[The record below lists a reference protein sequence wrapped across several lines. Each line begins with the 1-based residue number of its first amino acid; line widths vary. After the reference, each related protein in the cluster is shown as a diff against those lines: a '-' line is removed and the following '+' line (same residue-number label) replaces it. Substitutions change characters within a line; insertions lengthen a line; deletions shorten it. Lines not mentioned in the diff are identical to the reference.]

1 MEGKEQEANIDEL
14 KKRKKAVDE
23 LKKATKEFNKEQEK
37 EGKQTK
43 ANTSSIKNATDAL
56 KDFNNNIGDTTD
68 ALKVLYLKD
77 MVLAGGILG
86 LGKALIDTA
95 VKILTFNSELHRTV
109 INAGKGA
116 AGVEAYSKTVV
127 NLGKSMGAT
136 QEDAQKVVKTLAE
149 LQYLGSAKEIES
161 AAEASY
167 GLARAFG
174 ISHEEVTQNT
184 VELQKW
190 GQVSAQTTTA
200 MYADLMKVAQANG
213 LTKNGVSAIMKTTT
227 EWSGMLKAF
236 GKTAPMD
243 VQRYN
248 MSLAKTVSALEKV
261 GISAQTSTKLL
272 EDLTDPT
279 QIEANIPAYAAL
291 GISITDA
298 ISGNIDP
305 EKMGAG
311 LKEFGEKLK
320 QMGPIAGAQ
329 YAKAMGV
336 SYKDAIKAAS
346 ADMAE
351 ASQVDMTPEEKSAE
365 AMKQLT
371 EATKSTTEKIQDIF
385 TKIGA
390 KLRSFG
396 PLVMIVG
403 GTLINFL
410 MKRINKAQEEN
421 LKNTEE
427 NVKKQKKTKLEA
439 IQEEIK
445 FLNEKQ
451 KEGYNENRRLT
462 ALMAQEEKLT
472 EIKNEKDKRIR
483 NRQIFEELATN
494 SKRTEEEIKEYI
506 NNRINEQKL
515 SEKKAQ
521 QEIIDQKLIENEKAH
536 KKIVDLEE
544 EFAKAVTD
552 GKKKQIQREIEE
564 QKKAIEK
571 NREEKIKAEHKIKNI
586 EKELASKTRTDNVN
600 KLAKEYDKLGKSVLV
615 KFGKGIG
622 TALDAVSN
630 TPLKIKA
637 AISSTVGAKIG
648 KGLMKAGEVVKDK
661 LSKIKIGK
669 GLMKAGEVVKDKLS
683 KIKLGKELISAG
695 EAVKDKLSKI
705 KLGKGLMKAGE
716 VVKDKLSKIKFG
728 KELISAGEVVKD
740 KLSKIKFGKGLI
752 SAGEAVKDKLSKI
765 KLGRGLMEAGEAVK
779 DKLSKIKIGIKQASG
794 SGPGKMLKTLGGI
807 GKTLGVVGIVM
818 SIISKSLTELGDPFE
833 SLIDSLVNIF
843 VPIMKALMPPLMS
856 ILTVLVK
863 SLLPPLLR
871 ILSLLMKVLSVT
883 IVPVLGFLLKAL
895 SHIPGL
901 GFLRETADGIS
912 KALGPKTQKAIE
924 EAADAASNLSVET
937 KENTEETK
945 KSTENKKEQIQV
957 GKSGRVT
964 VTKAQYKEEETKEE
978 TKKETNSSQAVANNT
993 NTNTNVVALK
1003 ETNKELLDIK
1013 LLMGQFM
1020 GKISEIIDRNNNSM
1034 EMAKAVEIGCKR
1046 AYQDGVPVKIEELPS
1061 AIGSNRPNSLQGL
1074 K

>member
-43 ANTSSIKNATDAL
+43 ANTPSIKNATDAL

-68 ALKVLYLKD
+68 ALKGLYLKD

-95 VKILTFNSELHRTV
+95 TKILTFNSELHRTV

-190 GQVSAQTTTA
+190 GQVSAKTTTA

-279 QIEANIPAYAAL
+279 QIETNIPAYAAL

-371 EATKSTTEKIQDIF
+371 EATKSTTEKIQDVF

-421 LKNTEE
+421 IKNTEE
-427 NVKKQKKTKLEA
+427 NIKKEKKTKLKA

-462 ALMAQEEKLT
+462 ALITQEQAMLKNKEFKEELT
-472 EIKNEKDKRIR
+472 L
-483 NRQIFEELATN
+483 NRQIFEELAISGEKSQEKIKQYITN
-494 SKRTEEEIKEYI
+494 RISEQVLSEIKAQEEIKNY
-506 NNRINEQKL
+506 
-515 SEKKAQ
+515 
-521 QEIIDQKLIENEKAH
+521 
-536 KKIVDLEE
+536 KI
-544 EFAKAVTD
+544 
-552 GKKKQIQREIEE
+552 
-564 QKKAIEK
+564 
-571 NREEKIKAEHKIKNI
+571 
-586 EKELASKTRTDNVN
+586 
-600 KLAKEYDKLGKSVLV
+600 
-615 KFGKGIG
+615 
-622 TALDAVSN
+622 
-630 TPLKIKA
+630 
-637 AISSTVGAKIG
+637 
-648 KGLMKAGEVVKDK
+648 
-661 LSKIKIGK
+661 
-669 GLMKAGEVVKDKLS
+669 
-683 KIKLGKELISAG
+683 
-695 EAVKDKLSKI
+695 
-705 KLGKGLMKAGE
+705 
-716 VVKDKLSKIKFG
+716 
-728 KELISAGEVVKD
+728 
-740 KLSKIKFGKGLI
+740 
-752 SAGEAVKDKLSKI
+752 
-765 KLGRGLMEAGEAVK
+765 
-779 DKLSKIKIGIKQASG
+779 
-794 SGPGKMLKTLGGI
+794 
-807 GKTLGVVGIVM
+807 
-818 SIISKSLTELGDPFE
+818 
-833 SLIDSLVNIF
+833 
-843 VPIMKALMPPLMS
+843 
-856 ILTVLVK
+856 
-863 SLLPPLLR
+863 
-871 ILSLLMKVLSVT
+871 
-883 IVPVLGFLLKAL
+883 
-895 SHIPGL
+895 
-901 GFLRETADGIS
+901 
-912 KALGPKTQKAIE
+912 
-924 EAADAASNLSVET
+924 
-937 KENTEETK
+937 
-945 KSTENKKEQIQV
+945 
-957 GKSGRVT
+957 
-964 VTKAQYKEEETKEE
+964 
-978 TKKETNSSQAVANNT
+978 
-993 NTNTNVVALK
+993 
-1003 ETNKELLDIK
+1003 
-1013 LLMGQFM
+1013 
-1020 GKISEIIDRNNNSM
+1020 
-1034 EMAKAVEIGCKR
+1034 
-1046 AYQDGVPVKIEELPS
+1046 
-1061 AIGSNRPNSLQGL
+1061 
-1074 K
+1074 

>member
-1 MEGKEQEANIDEL
+1 
-14 KKRKKAVDE
+14 
-23 LKKATKEFNKEQEK
+23 
-37 EGKQTK
+37 
-43 ANTSSIKNATDAL
+43 
-56 KDFNNNIGDTTD
+56 
-68 ALKVLYLKD
+68 
-77 MVLAGGILG
+77 
-86 LGKALIDTA
+86 
-95 VKILTFNSELHRTV
+95 
-109 INAGKGA
+109 
-116 AGVEAYSKTVV
+116 
-127 NLGKSMGAT
+127 
-136 QEDAQKVVKTLAE
+136 
-149 LQYLGSAKEIES
+149 
-161 AAEASY
+161 
-167 GLARAFG
+167 
-174 ISHEEVTQNT
+174 
-184 VELQKW
+184 
-190 GQVSAQTTTA
+190 
-200 MYADLMKVAQANG
+200 
-213 LTKNGVSAIMKTTT
+213 MKTTT

-445 FLNEKQ
+445 FLEEKQ

-683 KIKLGKELISAG
+683 KIKI
-695 EAVKDKLSKI
+695 
-705 KLGKGLMKAGE
+705 GKGLMKAGE

>member
-43 ANTSSIKNATDAL
+43 ANTSAIKNATDAL

-190 GQVSAQTTTA
+190 GQVSAKTTTA

-371 EATKSTTEKIQDIF
+371 EATKSTTEKIQDVF

-462 ALMAQEEKLT
+462 ALMKQEKKLT
-472 EIKNEKDKRIR
+472 EIKNEKDERIR

-494 SKRTEEEIKEYI
+494 GIKSQEKIKEYI
-506 NNRINEQKL
+506 NNRINSQLL

-521 QEIIDQKLIENEKAH
+521 EEIQQQKLAEIKEVCRKEA
-536 KKIVDLEE
+536 DLKEE
-544 EFAKAVTD
+544 LAKAVSD
-552 GKKKQIQREIEE
+552 EKKKQLEREI
-564 QKKAIEK
+564 KNIEK
-571 NREEKIKAEHKIKNI
+571 VKEKTIEEKVKAEHKIKDV
-586 EKELASKTRTDNVN
+586 EKELASEAITNNVN
-600 KLAKEYDKLGKSVLV
+600 KLAEKYSDFNKSAVIKLGR
-615 KFGKGIG
+615 GIG
-622 TALDAVSN
+622 DALDAVSKK
-630 TPLKIKA
+630 PLKIA
-637 AISSTVGAKIG
+637 AKISG
-648 KGLMKAGEVVKDK
+648 SKIGTGLMK
-661 LSKIKIGK
+661 
-669 GLMKAGEVVKDKLS
+669 
-683 KIKLGKELISAG
+683 
-695 EAVKDKLSKI
+695 
-705 KLGKGLMKAGE
+705 
-716 VVKDKLSKIKFG
+716 
-728 KELISAGEVVKD
+728 
-740 KLSKIKFGKGLI
+740 
-752 SAGEAVKDKLSKI
+752 
-765 KLGRGLMEAGEAVK
+765 AGEAVK

-794 SGPGKMLKTLGGI
+794 SEPGKMLKTLGGI

-818 SIISKSLTELGDPFE
+818 SIISKSLTKLGDPFE

-901 GFLRETADGIS
+901 GFLREVADGIS
-912 KALGPKTQKAIE
+912 EALGPKTQKAIE
-924 EAADAASNLSVET
+924 DAANAASNLSVET

-964 VTKAQYKEEETKEE
+964 VTKAQYKEKETKEE
-978 TKKETNSSQAVANNT
+978 IKKETNSSQAVANNT

-1020 GKISEIIDRNNNSM
+1020 SKISEIIDRNNNSM

-1061 AIGSNRPNSLQGL
+1061 DIGERRDSFGGYAKNG
-1074 K
+1074 

>member
-43 ANTSSIKNATDAL
+43 ANTSAIKNATDAL

-371 EATKSTTEKIQDIF
+371 GVTKSTTEKIQDIF

-462 ALMAQEEKLT
+462 ALIAQKDALEKNKKFKDELT
-472 EIKNEKDKRIR
+472 L

-494 SKRTEEEIKEYI
+494 SKRTEEEIKGYI
-506 NNRINEQKL
+506 TNRISEQVL
-515 SEKKAQ
+515 SEIKAQ
-521 QEIIDQKLIENEKAH
+521 EEIKNYKIEEQNKATQKIEEL
-536 KKIVDLEE
+536 KKELAEE
-544 EFAKAVTD
+544 ITD
-552 GKKKQIQREIEE
+552 YKKKQLQIEIEE
-564 QKKAIEK
+564 QQEAIEK
-571 NREEKIKAEHKIKNI
+571 ITEKQNEATQKIEELKND
-586 EKELASKTRTDNVN
+586 LASKTTEKNIN
-600 KLAKEYDKLGKSVLV
+600 KLAEEYDKLGKSASV
-615 KFGKGIG
+615 KIG
-622 TALDAVSN
+622 RFIGDKLDAISN

-648 KGLMKAGEVVKDK
+648 KGL
-661 LSKIKIGK
+661 IT
-669 GLMKAGEVVKDKLS
+669 
-683 KIKLGKELISAG
+683 
-695 EAVKDKLSKI
+695 
-705 KLGKGLMKAGE
+705 
-716 VVKDKLSKIKFG
+716 
-728 KELISAGEVVKD
+728 
-740 KLSKIKFGKGLI
+740 
-752 SAGEAVKDKLSKI
+752 
-765 KLGRGLMEAGEAVK
+765 AGEAVK

-818 SIISKSLTELGDPFE
+818 SIISKSLTKLGDPFE
-833 SLIDSLVNIF
+833 SLIDSLVDIF
-843 VPIMKALMPPLMS
+843 VPIMKALMPSLMS

-901 GFLRETADGIS
+901 GFLREVADGIS
-912 KALGPKTQKAIE
+912 EAIGPKTQKAIE
-924 EAADAASNLSVET
+924 DAADAASNLSVET

-964 VTKAQYKEEETKEE
+964 VTKAQYKEKETKEE
-978 TKKETNSSQAVANNT
+978 IKKETNSSQAVANNT

-1020 GKISEIIDRNNNSM
+1020 SKISEIIDRNNNSM

-1061 AIGSNRPNSLQGL
+1061 AIGGRRDSFGGYAKNG
-1074 K
+1074 

>member
-37 EGKQTK
+37 EGKKTK
-43 ANTSSIKNATDAL
+43 ANTSAIKNATDAL

-68 ALKVLYLKD
+68 ALKTLYLKD

-149 LQYLGSAKEIES
+149 LQYLGTSKEIES

-371 EATKSTTEKIQDIF
+371 EATKSTTEKIQDVF

-462 ALMAQEEKLT
+462 ALMEQEKKLT
-472 EIKNEKDKRIR
+472 EIKNEKDERIR

-494 SKRTEEEIKEYI
+494 GIKSQEKIKEYI
-506 NNRINEQKL
+506 NNRINSQLL

-521 QEIIDQKLIENEKAH
+521 EEIQQQKLAEIKEVCRKEA
-536 KKIVDLEE
+536 DLKEE
-544 EFAKAVTD
+544 LAKAVSD
-552 GKKKQIQREIEE
+552 EKKKQLEREI
-564 QKKAIEK
+564 KNIEK
-571 NREEKIKAEHKIKNI
+571 VKEKTIEEKVKAEHKIKDV
-586 EKELASKTRTDNVN
+586 EKELASEAITNNVN
-600 KLAKEYDKLGKSVLV
+600 KLAEKYSDFNKSAVIKLGR
-615 KFGKGIG
+615 GIG
-622 TALDAVSN
+622 DALDAVSKK
-630 TPLKIKA
+630 PLKIA
-637 AISSTVGAKIG
+637 AKISGSKIGAKIG
-648 KGLMKAGEVVKDK
+648 KGLILAGD
-661 LSKIKIGK
+661 
-669 GLMKAGEVVKDKLS
+669 
-683 KIKLGKELISAG
+683 
-695 EAVKDKLSKI
+695 
-705 KLGKGLMKAGE
+705 
-716 VVKDKLSKIKFG
+716 F
-728 KELISAGEVVKD
+728 
-740 KLSKIKFGKGLI
+740 
-752 SAGEAVKDKLSKI
+752 
-765 KLGRGLMEAGEAVK
+765 VK

-794 SGPGKMLKTLGGI
+794 SDPGKMLKTLGGI

-818 SIISKSLTELGDPFE
+818 SIISKSLTKLGDPFE
-833 SLIDSLVNIF
+833 SLIDSLVDIF

-901 GFLRETADGIS
+901 GFLREVADGIS
-912 KALGPKTQKAIE
+912 EAIGPKTQKAIE
-924 EAADAASNLSVET
+924 DAADAASNLSVET

-964 VTKAQYKEEETKEE
+964 VTKAQYKEKETKEE
-978 TKKETNSSQAVANNT
+978 IKKETNSSQAVANNT
-993 NTNTNVVALK
+993 NTNTNVAALK

-1020 GKISEIIDRNNNSM
+1020 SKISEIIDRNNNSM

-1061 AIGSNRPNSLQGL
+1061 AIGGRRDSFGDYAKNG
-1074 K
+1074 

>member
-43 ANTSSIKNATDAL
+43 ANTSAIKNATDAL

-77 MVLAGGILG
+77 MVLTGGILG

-190 GQVSAQTTTA
+190 GQVSAKTTTA

-213 LTKNGVSAIMKTTT
+213 LTKNGVNAIMKTTT

-371 EATKSTTEKIQDIF
+371 EATKSTTEKIQDVF

-421 LKNTEE
+421 FKNTEE

-462 ALMAQEEKLT
+462 ALMNQEQKML
-472 EIKNEKDKRIR
+472 EIKNEKDKIIR
-483 NRQIFEELATN
+483 NRQIFEELAI
-494 SKRTEEEIKEYI
+494 SGEKSQEKIKQYI
-506 NNRINEQKL
+506 SNRINSQLL

-544 EFAKAVTD
+544 EFAKAATD

-571 NREEKIKAEHKIKNI
+571 NREEKIKAEHKIKDLK
-586 EKELASKTRTDNVN
+586 KELTKEVTKEEINE
-600 KLAKEYDKLGKSVLV
+600 LAEKYDKLGKSASV
-615 KFGKGIG
+615 KIG
-622 TALDAVSN
+622 RFIGGALDRVSN

-637 AISSTVGAKIG
+637 AISSTIGAKIG
-648 KGLMKAGEVVKDK
+648 KGL
-661 LSKIKIGK
+661 
-669 GLMKAGEVVKDKLS
+669 
-683 KIKLGKELISAG
+683 IS
-695 EAVKDKLSKI
+695 
-705 KLGKGLMKAGE
+705 
-716 VVKDKLSKIKFG
+716 
-728 KELISAGEVVKD
+728 
-740 KLSKIKFGKGLI
+740 
-752 SAGEAVKDKLSKI
+752 
-765 KLGRGLMEAGEAVK
+765 AGEAVK

-818 SIISKSLTELGDPFE
+818 SIISKSLTKLGDPFE
-833 SLIDSLVNIF
+833 SLIDSLVDIF
-843 VPIMKALMPPLMS
+843 VPIMKALMPSLMS

-901 GFLRETADGIS
+901 GFLREVADGIS
-912 KALGPKTQKAIE
+912 EALGPKTQKAIE
-924 EAADAASNLSVET
+924 DAADAASNLSVET

-964 VTKAQYKEEETKEE
+964 VTKAQYKEKETKEE
-978 TKKETNSSQAVANNT
+978 IKKETNSSQAVANNT

-1020 GKISEIIDRNNNSM
+1020 SKISEIIDRNNNSM

-1061 AIGSNRPNSLQGL
+1061 AIGGRRDSFGGYAKNG
-1074 K
+1074 

>member
-43 ANTSSIKNATDAL
+43 ANTSAIKNATDAL

-136 QEDAQKVVKTLAE
+136 QEDAQKVVKALAE

-174 ISHEEVTQNT
+174 ISHEEVAKNT

-445 FLNEKQ
+445 FLEEKQ

-515 SEKKAQ
+515 SEIKAQ
-521 QEIIDQKLIENEKAH
+521 KEIIDQKLIENEKAN
-536 KKIVDLEE
+536 KKIADLEE

-552 GKKKQIQREIEE
+552 GKKKQLEIEIEE
-564 QKKAIEK
+564 QQEAIKKITEEQNKATQKIEELK
-571 NREEKIKAEHKIKNI
+571 RDLASETTEQNVN
-586 EKELASKTRTDNVN
+586 ELAEKYRKLEKSKLVEFGRFIG
-600 KLAKEYDKLGKSVLV
+600 DKL
-615 KFGKGIG
+615 
-622 TALDAVSN
+622 DAISN

-648 KGLMKAGEVVKDK
+648 KGL
-661 LSKIKIGK
+661 IT
-669 GLMKAGEVVKDKLS
+669 
-683 KIKLGKELISAG
+683 
-695 EAVKDKLSKI
+695 
-705 KLGKGLMKAGE
+705 
-716 VVKDKLSKIKFG
+716 
-728 KELISAGEVVKD
+728 
-740 KLSKIKFGKGLI
+740 
-752 SAGEAVKDKLSKI
+752 
-765 KLGRGLMEAGEAVK
+765 AGEAVK

-794 SGPGKMLKTLGGI
+794 SEPGKMLKTLGGI

-818 SIISKSLTELGDPFE
+818 SIISKSLTKLGDPFE
-833 SLIDSLVNIF
+833 SLIDSLVDIF

-924 EAADAASNLSVET
+924 DAADAASNLSVET

-1020 GKISEIIDRNNNSM
+1020 SKISEIIDRNNNSM

-1061 AIGSNRPNSLQGL
+1061 DIGGRRDSFGGYAKNG
-1074 K
+1074 

>member
-43 ANTSSIKNATDAL
+43 ANTSAIKNATDAL

-421 LKNTEE
+421 FKNTEE
-427 NVKKQKKTKLEA
+427 NFKKQKKTKLEA

-462 ALMAQEEKLT
+462 ALIAQKDALEKNKKFKDELT
-472 EIKNEKDKRIR
+472 L

-494 SKRTEEEIKEYI
+494 SKRTEEEIKGYI
-506 NNRINEQKL
+506 TNRISEQVL
-515 SEKKAQ
+515 SEIKAQ
-521 QEIIDQKLIENEKAH
+521 EEIKNYKIEEQNKATQKIEEL
-536 KKIVDLEE
+536 KKELAEE
-544 EFAKAVTD
+544 TTD
-552 GKKKQIQREIEE
+552 YKKKQLQIEIEE
-564 QKKAIEK
+564 QQEAIEK
-571 NREEKIKAEHKIKNI
+571 ITEKQNEATQKIEELKND
-586 EKELASKTRTDNVN
+586 LASKTTEKNIN
-600 KLAKEYDKLGKSVLV
+600 KLAEEYDKLGKSASV
-615 KFGKGIG
+615 KIG
-622 TALDAVSN
+622 RFIGDKLDAISN

-648 KGLMKAGEVVKDK
+648 KGL
-661 LSKIKIGK
+661 IT
-669 GLMKAGEVVKDKLS
+669 
-683 KIKLGKELISAG
+683 
-695 EAVKDKLSKI
+695 
-705 KLGKGLMKAGE
+705 
-716 VVKDKLSKIKFG
+716 
-728 KELISAGEVVKD
+728 
-740 KLSKIKFGKGLI
+740 
-752 SAGEAVKDKLSKI
+752 
-765 KLGRGLMEAGEAVK
+765 AGEAVK

-807 GKTLGVVGIVM
+807 GKTLGVIGIVM
-818 SIISKSLTELGDPFE
+818 SIISKSLTKLGDPFE
-833 SLIDSLVNIF
+833 SLIDSLVDIF

-901 GFLRETADGIS
+901 GFLREVADGIS
-912 KALGPKTQKAIE
+912 EALGPKTQKAIE
-924 EAADAASNLSVET
+924 DAANAASNLSVET

-964 VTKAQYKEEETKEE
+964 VTKAQYKEKETKEE
-978 TKKETNSSQAVANNT
+978 IKKETNSSQAVANNT

-1020 GKISEIIDRNNNSM
+1020 NKISEIIDRNNNSM

-1061 AIGSNRPNSLQGL
+1061 AIGGRRDSFGGYAKNG
-1074 K
+1074 

>member
-43 ANTSSIKNATDAL
+43 ANTSAIKNATDAL

-68 ALKVLYLKD
+68 ALKGLYLKD

-161 AAEASY
+161 VAEASY

-190 GQVSAQTTTA
+190 GQVSAKTTTA

-213 LTKNGVSAIMKTTT
+213 LTKNGVNAIMKTTT

-272 EDLTDPT
+272 EGLTDPT

-351 ASQVDMTPEEKSAE
+351 ASQIDMTPEEKSAE

-410 MKRINKAQEEN
+410 MKRINKAQEEA

-462 ALMAQEEKLT
+462 ALIAQKDALEKNKKFKDELT
-472 EIKNEKDKRIR
+472 L

-494 SKRTEEEIKEYI
+494 SKRTEEEIKGYI
-506 NNRINEQKL
+506 TNRISEQVL
-515 SEKKAQ
+515 SEIKAQ
-521 QEIIDQKLIENEKAH
+521 EEIKNYKIEEQNKATQKIEEL
-536 KKIVDLEE
+536 KKELDKET
-544 EFAKAVTD
+544 AD
-552 GKKKQIQREIEE
+552 YKKKQLQIEIEE
-564 QKKAIEK
+564 QQKAIEK
-571 NREEKIKAEHKIKNI
+571 ITEEQNEATQKIEELKND
-586 EKELASKTRTDNVN
+586 LASKTTEKNIN
-600 KLAKEYDKLGKSVLV
+600 KLAEEYDKLGKSASV
-615 KFGKGIG
+615 KIG
-622 TALDAVSN
+622 RFIGDKLDAISN

-648 KGLMKAGEVVKDK
+648 KGL
-661 LSKIKIGK
+661 IT
-669 GLMKAGEVVKDKLS
+669 
-683 KIKLGKELISAG
+683 
-695 EAVKDKLSKI
+695 
-705 KLGKGLMKAGE
+705 
-716 VVKDKLSKIKFG
+716 
-728 KELISAGEVVKD
+728 
-740 KLSKIKFGKGLI
+740 
-752 SAGEAVKDKLSKI
+752 
-765 KLGRGLMEAGEAVK
+765 AGEAVK

-794 SGPGKMLKTLGGI
+794 SEPGKMLKTLGGI

-818 SIISKSLTELGDPFE
+818 SIISKSLTKLGDPFE
-833 SLIDSLVNIF
+833 SLIDSLVDIF

-901 GFLRETADGIS
+901 GFLREVADGIS
-912 KALGPKTQKAIE
+912 EALGPKTQKAIE
-924 EAADAASNLSVET
+924 DAADAASNLSVET

-964 VTKAQYKEEETKEE
+964 VTKAQYKEKETKEE
-978 TKKETNSSQAVANNT
+978 IKKETNSSQAVANNT

-1020 GKISEIIDRNNNSM
+1020 SKISEIIDRNNNSM

-1061 AIGSNRPNSLQGL
+1061 AIGGRRDSFGVYAKNG
-1074 K
+1074 

>member
-43 ANTSSIKNATDAL
+43 ANTSAIKNATDAL

-462 ALMAQEEKLT
+462 ALIAQKDALEKNKKFKDELT
-472 EIKNEKDKRIR
+472 L

-494 SKRTEEEIKEYI
+494 SKRTEEEIKGYI
-506 NNRINEQKL
+506 TNRISEQVL
-515 SEKKAQ
+515 SEIKAQ
-521 QEIIDQKLIENEKAH
+521 EEIKNYKIEEQNKATQKIEEL
-536 KKIVDLEE
+536 KKELAEE
-544 EFAKAVTD
+544 TTD
-552 GKKKQIQREIEE
+552 YKKKQLQIEIEE
-564 QKKAIEK
+564 QQEAIEK
-571 NREEKIKAEHKIKNI
+571 ITEEQNKATQKIEELKND
-586 EKELASKTRTDNVN
+586 LASKTTEKNIN
-600 KLAKEYDKLGKSVLV
+600 KLAEEYDKLGKSASV
-615 KFGKGIG
+615 KIG
-622 TALDAVSN
+622 RFIGDKLDAISN

-648 KGLMKAGEVVKDK
+648 KGLILAGD
-661 LSKIKIGK
+661 
-669 GLMKAGEVVKDKLS
+669 
-683 KIKLGKELISAG
+683 
-695 EAVKDKLSKI
+695 
-705 KLGKGLMKAGE
+705 
-716 VVKDKLSKIKFG
+716 F
-728 KELISAGEVVKD
+728 
-740 KLSKIKFGKGLI
+740 
-752 SAGEAVKDKLSKI
+752 
-765 KLGRGLMEAGEAVK
+765 VK

-818 SIISKSLTELGDPFE
+818 SIISKSLTKLGDPFE
-833 SLIDSLVNIF
+833 SLIDSLVDIF

-901 GFLRETADGIS
+901 GFLREVADGIS
-912 KALGPKTQKAIE
+912 EAIGPKTQKAIE
-924 EAADAASNLSVET
+924 DAADAASNLSVET

-964 VTKAQYKEEETKEE
+964 VTKAQYKEKETKEE
-978 TKKETNSSQAVANNT
+978 IKKETNSSQAVANNT

-1020 GKISEIIDRNNNSM
+1020 SKISEIIDRNNNSM

-1061 AIGSNRPNSLQGL
+1061 AIGGRRDSFGGYAKNG
-1074 K
+1074 

>member
-43 ANTSSIKNATDAL
+43 ANTSAIKNATDAL

-190 GQVSAQTTTA
+190 GQVSAKTTTA

-462 ALMAQEEKLT
+462 ALMKQEKKLT
-472 EIKNEKDKRIR
+472 EIKNEKDERIR

-494 SKRTEEEIKEYI
+494 GIKSQEKIKEYI
-506 NNRINEQKL
+506 NNRINSQLL

-521 QEIIDQKLIENEKAH
+521 EEIQQQKLAEIKEVCRKEA
-536 KKIVDLEE
+536 DLKEE
-544 EFAKAVTD
+544 LAKAVSD
-552 GKKKQIQREIEE
+552 EKKKQLERE
-564 QKKAIEK
+564 
-571 NREEKIKAEHKIKNI
+571 IKNI
-586 EKELASKTRTDNVN
+586 EKVKERTIEEKVKSEHKIKDVEKELASEAITNNVN
-600 KLAKEYDKLGKSVLV
+600 KLAEKYSDFNKSAVIKLGR
-615 KFGKGIG
+615 GIG
-622 TALDAVSN
+622 DALDAVSKK
-630 TPLKIKA
+630 PLKIA
-637 AISSTVGAKIG
+637 AKISG
-648 KGLMKAGEVVKDK
+648 SKIGTGLMK
-661 LSKIKIGK
+661 
-669 GLMKAGEVVKDKLS
+669 
-683 KIKLGKELISAG
+683 
-695 EAVKDKLSKI
+695 
-705 KLGKGLMKAGE
+705 
-716 VVKDKLSKIKFG
+716 
-728 KELISAGEVVKD
+728 
-740 KLSKIKFGKGLI
+740 
-752 SAGEAVKDKLSKI
+752 
-765 KLGRGLMEAGEAVK
+765 AGEAVK

-794 SGPGKMLKTLGGI
+794 SEPGKMLKTLGGI

-818 SIISKSLTELGDPFE
+818 SIISKSLTKLGDPFE

-901 GFLRETADGIS
+901 GFLREVADGIS
-912 KALGPKTQKAIE
+912 EALGPKTQKAIE
-924 EAADAASNLSVET
+924 DAANAASNLSVET

-964 VTKAQYKEEETKEE
+964 VTKAQYKEKETKEE
-978 TKKETNSSQAVANNT
+978 IKKETNSSQAVANNT

-1020 GKISEIIDRNNNSM
+1020 SKISEIIDRNNNSM

-1061 AIGSNRPNSLQGL
+1061 DIGERRDSFGGYAKNG
-1074 K
+1074 

>member
-43 ANTSSIKNATDAL
+43 ANTSAIKNATDAL

-190 GQVSAQTTTA
+190 GQVSAKTTTA

-462 ALMAQEEKLT
+462 ALMKQEKKLT
-472 EIKNEKDKRIR
+472 EIKNEKDERIR

-494 SKRTEEEIKEYI
+494 GIKSQEKIKEYI
-506 NNRINEQKL
+506 NNRINSQLL

-521 QEIIDQKLIENEKAH
+521 EEIQQQKLAEIKEVCRKEA
-536 KKIVDLEE
+536 DLKEE
-544 EFAKAVTD
+544 LAKAVSD
-552 GKKKQIQREIEE
+552 EKKKQLEREI
-564 QKKAIEK
+564 KNIEK
-571 NREEKIKAEHKIKNI
+571 VKEKTIEEKVKAEHKIKDV
-586 EKELASKTRTDNVN
+586 EKELASEAITNNVN
-600 KLAKEYDKLGKSVLV
+600 KLAEKYSDFNKSAVIKLGR
-615 KFGKGIG
+615 GIG
-622 TALDAVSN
+622 DALDAVSKK
-630 TPLKIKA
+630 PLKIA
-637 AISSTVGAKIG
+637 AKISG
-648 KGLMKAGEVVKDK
+648 SKIGTGLMK
-661 LSKIKIGK
+661 
-669 GLMKAGEVVKDKLS
+669 
-683 KIKLGKELISAG
+683 
-695 EAVKDKLSKI
+695 
-705 KLGKGLMKAGE
+705 
-716 VVKDKLSKIKFG
+716 
-728 KELISAGEVVKD
+728 
-740 KLSKIKFGKGLI
+740 
-752 SAGEAVKDKLSKI
+752 
-765 KLGRGLMEAGEAVK
+765 AGEAVK

-794 SGPGKMLKTLGGI
+794 SEPGKMLKTLGGI

-818 SIISKSLTELGDPFE
+818 SIISKSLTKLGDPFE

-901 GFLRETADGIS
+901 GFLREVADGIS
-912 KALGPKTQKAIE
+912 EALGPKTQKAIE
-924 EAADAASNLSVET
+924 DAANAASNLSVET

-964 VTKAQYKEEETKEE
+964 VTKAQYKEKETKEE
-978 TKKETNSSQAVANNT
+978 IKKETNSSQAVANNT

-1020 GKISEIIDRNNNSM
+1020 SKISEIIDRNNNSM

-1061 AIGSNRPNSLQGL
+1061 DIGERRDSFGGYAKNG
-1074 K
+1074 

>member
-43 ANTSSIKNATDAL
+43 ANTSAIKNATDAL

-68 ALKVLYLKD
+68 ALKGLYLKD

-161 AAEASY
+161 VAEASY

-190 GQVSAQTTTA
+190 GQVSAKTTTA

-213 LTKNGVSAIMKTTT
+213 LTKNGVNAIMKTTT

-272 EDLTDPT
+272 EGLTDPT

-329 YAKAMGV
+329 YAKAMGI

-410 MKRINKAQEEN
+410 MKRINKAQEEA

-462 ALMAQEEKLT
+462 ALIAQKDALEKNKKFKDELT
-472 EIKNEKDKRIR
+472 L

-494 SKRTEEEIKEYI
+494 SKRTEEEIKGYI
-506 NNRINEQKL
+506 TNRISEQVL
-515 SEKKAQ
+515 SEIKAQ
-521 QEIIDQKLIENEKAH
+521 EEIKNYKIEEQNKATQKIEEL
-536 KKIVDLEE
+536 KKELDKET
-544 EFAKAVTD
+544 AD
-552 GKKKQIQREIEE
+552 YKKKQLQIEIEE
-564 QKKAIEK
+564 QQKAIEK
-571 NREEKIKAEHKIKNI
+571 ITEEQNEATQKIEELKND
-586 EKELASKTRTDNVN
+586 LASKTTEKNIN
-600 KLAKEYDKLGKSVLV
+600 KLAEEYDKLGKSASV
-615 KFGKGIG
+615 KIG
-622 TALDAVSN
+622 RFIGDKLDAISN

-648 KGLMKAGEVVKDK
+648 KGL
-661 LSKIKIGK
+661 IT
-669 GLMKAGEVVKDKLS
+669 
-683 KIKLGKELISAG
+683 
-695 EAVKDKLSKI
+695 
-705 KLGKGLMKAGE
+705 
-716 VVKDKLSKIKFG
+716 
-728 KELISAGEVVKD
+728 
-740 KLSKIKFGKGLI
+740 
-752 SAGEAVKDKLSKI
+752 
-765 KLGRGLMEAGEAVK
+765 AGEAVK

-794 SGPGKMLKTLGGI
+794 SEPGKMLKTLGGI

-818 SIISKSLTELGDPFE
+818 SIISKSLTKLGDPFE
-833 SLIDSLVNIF
+833 SLIDSLVDIF

-901 GFLRETADGIS
+901 GFLREVADGIS
-912 KALGPKTQKAIE
+912 EALGPKTQKAIE
-924 EAADAASNLSVET
+924 DAADAASNLSVET

-964 VTKAQYKEEETKEE
+964 VTKAQYKEKETKEE
-978 TKKETNSSQAVANNT
+978 IKKETNSSQAVANNT

-1020 GKISEIIDRNNNSM
+1020 SKISEIIDRNNNSM

-1061 AIGSNRPNSLQGL
+1061 AIGGRRDSFGVYAKNG
-1074 K
+1074 

>member
-43 ANTSSIKNATDAL
+43 ANTSAIKNATDAL

-190 GQVSAQTTTA
+190 GQVSAKTTTA

-305 EKMGAG
+305 EKMGTG

-351 ASQVDMTPEEKSAE
+351 ASQIDMTPEEKSAE

-462 ALMAQEEKLT
+462 ALMEQEKKLT
-472 EIKNEKDKRIR
+472 EIKNEKDERIR

-494 SKRTEEEIKEYI
+494 GIKSQEKIKEYI
-506 NNRINEQKL
+506 NNRINSQLL

-521 QEIIDQKLIENEKAH
+521 EEIQQQKLAEIKEVCRKEANLK
-536 KKIVDLEE
+536 EE
-544 EFAKAVTD
+544 LAKAVSD
-552 GKKKQIQREIEE
+552 EKKKQLEREI
-564 QKKAIEK
+564 KNIEK
-571 NREEKIKAEHKIKNI
+571 VKEKTIEEKVKAEHKIKDV
-586 EKELASKTRTDNVN
+586 EKELASEAITNNVN
-600 KLAKEYDKLGKSVLV
+600 KLAEKYSDFNKSVVIKLGR
-615 KFGKGIG
+615 GIG
-622 TALDAVSN
+622 DALDAVSKK
-630 TPLKIKA
+630 PLKIA
-637 AISSTVGAKIG
+637 AKISGSKIGAKIG
-648 KGLMKAGEVVKDK
+648 TGLMK
-661 LSKIKIGK
+661 
-669 GLMKAGEVVKDKLS
+669 
-683 KIKLGKELISAG
+683 
-695 EAVKDKLSKI
+695 
-705 KLGKGLMKAGE
+705 
-716 VVKDKLSKIKFG
+716 
-728 KELISAGEVVKD
+728 
-740 KLSKIKFGKGLI
+740 
-752 SAGEAVKDKLSKI
+752 
-765 KLGRGLMEAGEAVK
+765 AGEAVK

-856 ILTVLVK
+856 ILTILVK

-901 GFLRETADGIS
+901 GFLREVADGIS
-912 KALGPKTQKAIE
+912 EALGPKTQKAIE
-924 EAADAASNLSVET
+924 DAANAASNLSVET

-964 VTKAQYKEEETKEE
+964 VTKAQYKEKETKEE
-978 TKKETNSSQAVANNT
+978 IKKETNSSQAVANNT

-1020 GKISEIIDRNNNSM
+1020 SKISEIIDRNNNSM

-1061 AIGSNRPNSLQGL
+1061 AIGGRRDSFGGYAKNG
-1074 K
+1074 

>member
-43 ANTSSIKNATDAL
+43 ANTSAIKNATDAL

-462 ALMAQEEKLT
+462 ALIAQKDALEKNKKFKDELT
-472 EIKNEKDKRIR
+472 L

-494 SKRTEEEIKEYI
+494 SKRTEEEIKGYI
-506 NNRINEQKL
+506 TNRISEQVL
-515 SEKKAQ
+515 SEIKAQ
-521 QEIIDQKLIENEKAH
+521 EEIKNYKIEEQNKATQKIEEL
-536 KKIVDLEE
+536 KKELAEE
-544 EFAKAVTD
+544 ITD
-552 GKKKQIQREIEE
+552 YKKKQLQIEIEE
-564 QKKAIEK
+564 QQEAIEK
-571 NREEKIKAEHKIKNI
+571 ITEKQNEATQKIEELKND
-586 EKELASKTRTDNVN
+586 LASKTTEKNIN
-600 KLAKEYDKLGKSVLV
+600 KLAEEYDKLGKSASV
-615 KFGKGIG
+615 KIG
-622 TALDAVSN
+622 RFIGDKLDAISN

-648 KGLMKAGEVVKDK
+648 KGL
-661 LSKIKIGK
+661 IT
-669 GLMKAGEVVKDKLS
+669 
-683 KIKLGKELISAG
+683 
-695 EAVKDKLSKI
+695 
-705 KLGKGLMKAGE
+705 
-716 VVKDKLSKIKFG
+716 
-728 KELISAGEVVKD
+728 
-740 KLSKIKFGKGLI
+740 
-752 SAGEAVKDKLSKI
+752 
-765 KLGRGLMEAGEAVK
+765 AGEAVK

-818 SIISKSLTELGDPFE
+818 SIISKSLTKLGDPFE
-833 SLIDSLVNIF
+833 SLIDSLVDIF
-843 VPIMKALMPPLMS
+843 VPIMKALMPSLMS

-901 GFLRETADGIS
+901 GFLREVADGIS
-912 KALGPKTQKAIE
+912 EAIGPKTQKAIE
-924 EAADAASNLSVET
+924 DAADAASNLSVET

-964 VTKAQYKEEETKEE
+964 VTKAQYKEKETKEE
-978 TKKETNSSQAVANNT
+978 IKKETNSSQAVANNT

-1020 GKISEIIDRNNNSM
+1020 SKISEIIDRNNNSM

-1061 AIGSNRPNSLQGL
+1061 AIGGRRDSFGGYAKNG
-1074 K
+1074 

>member
-43 ANTSSIKNATDAL
+43 ANTSAIKNATDAL

-190 GQVSAQTTTA
+190 GQVSAKTTTA

-213 LTKNGVSAIMKTTT
+213 LTKNGVNAIMKTTT

-351 ASQVDMTPEEKSAE
+351 ASQIDMTPEEKSAE

-462 ALMAQEEKLT
+462 ALIAQKDALEKNKKFKDELT
-472 EIKNEKDKRIR
+472 L

-494 SKRTEEEIKEYI
+494 SKRTEEEIKGYI
-506 NNRINEQKL
+506 TNRISEQVL
-515 SEKKAQ
+515 SEIKAQ
-521 QEIIDQKLIENEKAH
+521 EEIKNYKIEEQNKATQKIEEL
-536 KKIVDLEE
+536 KKELAEE
-544 EFAKAVTD
+544 TTD
-552 GKKKQIQREIEE
+552 YKKKQLQIEIEE
-564 QKKAIEK
+564 QQKAIEK
-571 NREEKIKAEHKIKNI
+571 ITEEQNEATQKMEELKND
-586 EKELASKTRTDNVN
+586 LASKTTEKNIN
-600 KLAKEYDKLGKSVLV
+600 KLAEEYDKLGKSASV
-615 KFGKGIG
+615 KIG
-622 TALDAVSN
+622 RFIGDKLDAISN

-648 KGLMKAGEVVKDK
+648 KGL
-661 LSKIKIGK
+661 
-669 GLMKAGEVVKDKLS
+669 
-683 KIKLGKELISAG
+683 IS
-695 EAVKDKLSKI
+695 
-705 KLGKGLMKAGE
+705 
-716 VVKDKLSKIKFG
+716 
-728 KELISAGEVVKD
+728 
-740 KLSKIKFGKGLI
+740 
-752 SAGEAVKDKLSKI
+752 
-765 KLGRGLMEAGEAVK
+765 AGEAVK

-794 SGPGKMLKTLGGI
+794 SEPGKMLKTLGGI

-818 SIISKSLTELGDPFE
+818 SIISKSLTKLGDPFE
-833 SLIDSLVNIF
+833 SLIDSLVDIF
-843 VPIMKALMPPLMS
+843 VPIMKALMPSLMS

-901 GFLRETADGIS
+901 GFLREVADGIS
-912 KALGPKTQKAIE
+912 EALGPKTQKAIE

-964 VTKAQYKEEETKEE
+964 VTKAQYKEKETKEE
-978 TKKETNSSQAVANNT
+978 IKKETNSSQAVANNT

-1020 GKISEIIDRNNNSM
+1020 SKISEIIDRNNNSM

-1061 AIGSNRPNSLQGL
+1061 AIGGRRDSFGGYAKNG
-1074 K
+1074 

>member
-23 LKKATKEFNKEQEK
+23 LKKATKEINKEQEK

-43 ANTSSIKNATDAL
+43 ANTSAIKNATDAL

-462 ALMAQEEKLT
+462 ALIAQKDALEKNKKFKDELT
-472 EIKNEKDKRIR
+472 L

-494 SKRTEEEIKEYI
+494 SKRTEEEIKGYI
-506 NNRINEQKL
+506 TNRISEQVL
-515 SEKKAQ
+515 SEIKAQ
-521 QEIIDQKLIENEKAH
+521 EEIKNYKIEEQNKATQKIEEL
-536 KKIVDLEE
+536 KKELAEE
-544 EFAKAVTD
+544 TTD
-552 GKKKQIQREIEE
+552 YKKKQLQIEIEE
-564 QKKAIEK
+564 QQEAIEK
-571 NREEKIKAEHKIKNI
+571 ITEEQNKATQKIEELKND
-586 EKELASKTRTDNVN
+586 LASKTTEKNIN
-600 KLAKEYDKLGKSVLV
+600 KLAEEYDKLGKSASV
-615 KFGKGIG
+615 KIG
-622 TALDAVSN
+622 RFIGDKLDAISN

-648 KGLMKAGEVVKDK
+648 KGL
-661 LSKIKIGK
+661 
-669 GLMKAGEVVKDKLS
+669 
-683 KIKLGKELISAG
+683 IS
-695 EAVKDKLSKI
+695 
-705 KLGKGLMKAGE
+705 
-716 VVKDKLSKIKFG
+716 
-728 KELISAGEVVKD
+728 
-740 KLSKIKFGKGLI
+740 
-752 SAGEAVKDKLSKI
+752 
-765 KLGRGLMEAGEAVK
+765 AGEAVK

-1020 GKISEIIDRNNNSM
+1020 SKISEIIDRNNNSM

>member
-43 ANTSSIKNATDAL
+43 ANTSAIKNATDAL

-68 ALKVLYLKD
+68 ALKGLYLKD
-77 MVLAGGILG
+77 MVLAGGVLG

-95 VKILTFNSELHRTV
+95 TKILTFNSELRRTV

-190 GQVSAQTTTA
+190 GQVSAKTTTA

-462 ALMAQEEKLT
+462 TLMNQEQKML
-472 EIKNEKDKRIR
+472 EIKNEKDKIIR
-483 NRQIFEELATN
+483 NRQIFEELAI
-494 SKRTEEEIKEYI
+494 SGEKSQEKIKQYVS
-506 NNRINEQKL
+506 NRINSQLL

-521 QEIIDQKLIENEKAH
+521 QEIIDQKLIENEKAY

-544 EFAKAVTD
+544 EFAKAATD

-564 QKKAIEK
+564 QKKVIEK
-571 NREEKIKAEHKIKNI
+571 NREEKIKAEHKIKDLK
-586 EKELASKTRTDNVN
+586 KELTKEATKEEVN
-600 KLAKEYDKLGKSVLV
+600 NLAEEYRKLGKSASVT
-615 KFGKGIG
+615 IG
-622 TALDAVSN
+622 RFIGGTLDRVSN

-648 KGLMKAGEVVKDK
+648 KGL
-661 LSKIKIGK
+661 
-669 GLMKAGEVVKDKLS
+669 
-683 KIKLGKELISAG
+683 IS
-695 EAVKDKLSKI
+695 
-705 KLGKGLMKAGE
+705 
-716 VVKDKLSKIKFG
+716 
-728 KELISAGEVVKD
+728 
-740 KLSKIKFGKGLI
+740 
-752 SAGEAVKDKLSKI
+752 
-765 KLGRGLMEAGEAVK
+765 AGEAVK

-794 SGPGKMLKTLGGI
+794 SDPGKMLKTLGGI

-818 SIISKSLTELGDPFE
+818 SIISKSLTKLGDPFE
-833 SLIDSLVNIF
+833 SLIDSLVDIF
-843 VPIMKALMPPLMS
+843 VPIMKALMPSLMS

-901 GFLRETADGIS
+901 GFLREVADGIS
-912 KALGPKTQKAIE
+912 EALGSKTQKAIE
-924 EAADAASNLSVET
+924 DAADAASNLSVET

-957 GKSGRVT
+957 GKNGRVT
-964 VTKAQYKEEETKEE
+964 VTKAQYKEKETKEE

-1020 GKISEIIDRNNNSM
+1020 SKISEIIDRNNNSM

-1061 AIGSNRPNSLQGL
+1061 AIGGRRDSFGDYAKNG
-1074 K
+1074 

>member
-43 ANTSSIKNATDAL
+43 ANTSAIKNATDAL

-68 ALKVLYLKD
+68 ALKGLYLKD

-136 QEDAQKVVKTLAE
+136 QEDAQKVVKALAE

-174 ISHEEVTQNT
+174 ISHEEVAKNT

-213 LTKNGVSAIMKTTT
+213 LTKSGVSAIMKTTT
-227 EWSGMLKAF
+227 EWSGILKAF

-261 GISAQTSTKLL
+261 GVSAQASTKLL

-371 EATKSTTEKIQDIF
+371 EATKSTTEKIQDVF

-462 ALMAQEEKLT
+462 ALMNQEKKLI
-472 EIKNEKDKRIR
+472 EIKNDRDERIR
-483 NRQIFEELATN
+483 NRQIFEELAISGAKTQ
-494 SKRTEEEIKEYI
+494 EEIKKYI
-506 NNRINEQKL
+506 NNRINSQLLSEQKAQEEIKQQKL
-515 SEKKAQ
+515 AEIKEVCRKEADLKEELARAVSDEKKEQ
-521 QEIIDQKLIENEKAH
+521 LRRDIKNLEII
-536 KKIVDLEE
+536 KKE
-544 EFAKAVTD
+544 T
-552 GKKKQIQREIEE
+552 
-564 QKKAIEK
+564 IEK
-571 NREEKIKAEHKIKNI
+571 KVNAANKIKEV
-586 EKELASKTRTDNVN
+586 EKKLASKEITEEVN
-600 KLAKEYDKLGKSVLV
+600 KLTEKYNDFNKSAVI
-615 KFGKGIG
+615 KFGRAIG
-622 TALDAVSN
+622 SVLDAVSKK
-630 TPLKIKA
+630 PLKIA
-637 AISSTVGAKIG
+637 VNG
-648 KGLMKAGEVVKDK
+648 
-661 LSKIKIGK
+661 SKI
-669 GLMKAGEVVKDKLS
+669 S
-683 KIKLGKELISAG
+683 
-695 EAVKDKLSKI
+695 
-705 KLGKGLMKAGE
+705 
-716 VVKDKLSKIKFG
+716 
-728 KELISAGEVVKD
+728 
-740 KLSKIKFGKGLI
+740 KGLI
-752 SAGEAVKDKLSKI
+752 S
-765 KLGRGLMEAGEAVK
+765 AGEAVK

-807 GKTLGVVGIVM
+807 GKTLGVVGVVM
-818 SIISKSLTELGDPFE
+818 SIISKALTELGDPFE

-843 VPIMKALMPPLMS
+843 VPIMKALMPSLMS

-901 GFLRETADGIS
+901 GFLREVADGIS
-912 KALGPKTQKAIE
+912 ESLGPKTQKAIE
-924 EAADAASNLSVET
+924 DAADAASSLSVET

-964 VTKAQYKEEETKEE
+964 VTKAQYKEKETKEE
-978 TKKETNSSQAVANNT
+978 TKKETTSSQAVANNT
-993 NTNTNVVALK
+993 NTNTNVAALK
-1003 ETNKELLDIK
+1003 ETNKELSDIK

-1020 GKISEIIDRNNNSM
+1020 SKISEIIDRNNSM

-1061 AIGSNRPNSLQGL
+1061 AIGGRRDSFGDYAKNG
-1074 K
+1074 

>member
-23 LKKATKEFNKEQEK
+23 LKKATKENNKEQEK

-43 ANTSSIKNATDAL
+43 ANTSAIKNATDAL

-77 MVLAGGILG
+77 MVLTGGILG

-190 GQVSAQTTTA
+190 GQVSAKTTTA

-272 EDLTDPT
+272 ENLTDPT

-462 ALMAQEEKLT
+462 ALMEQEKKLT
-472 EIKNEKDKRIR
+472 EIKNEKDERIR

-494 SKRTEEEIKEYI
+494 GIKSQEKIKEYI
-506 NNRINEQKL
+506 NNRINSQLL

-521 QEIIDQKLIENEKAH
+521 EEIQQQKLAEIKEVCRKEA
-536 KKIVDLEE
+536 DLKEE
-544 EFAKAVTD
+544 LAKAVSD
-552 GKKKQIQREIEE
+552 EKKKQLEREI
-564 QKKAIEK
+564 KNIEK
-571 NREEKIKAEHKIKNI
+571 VKEKTIEEKVKAEHKIKDV
-586 EKELASKTRTDNVN
+586 EKELASEAITNNVN
-600 KLAKEYDKLGKSVLV
+600 KLAEKYSDFNKSAVIKLGR
-615 KFGKGIG
+615 GIG
-622 TALDAVSN
+622 DALDAVSKK
-630 TPLKIKA
+630 PLKIA
-637 AISSTVGAKIG
+637 AKISGSKIGAKIG
-648 KGLMKAGEVVKDK
+648 TGLMK
-661 LSKIKIGK
+661 
-669 GLMKAGEVVKDKLS
+669 
-683 KIKLGKELISAG
+683 
-695 EAVKDKLSKI
+695 
-705 KLGKGLMKAGE
+705 
-716 VVKDKLSKIKFG
+716 
-728 KELISAGEVVKD
+728 
-740 KLSKIKFGKGLI
+740 
-752 SAGEAVKDKLSKI
+752 
-765 KLGRGLMEAGEAVK
+765 AGEAVK

-794 SGPGKMLKTLGGI
+794 SEPGKMLKTLGGI

-818 SIISKSLTELGDPFE
+818 SIISKSLTKLGDPFE

-901 GFLRETADGIS
+901 GFLREVADGIS
-912 KALGPKTQKAIE
+912 EALGPKTQKAIE
-924 EAADAASNLSVET
+924 DAANAASNLSVET

-964 VTKAQYKEEETKEE
+964 VTKAQYKEKETKEE
-978 TKKETNSSQAVANNT
+978 IKKETNSSQAVANNT

-1020 GKISEIIDRNNNSM
+1020 SKISEIIDRNNNSM

-1061 AIGSNRPNSLQGL
+1061 DIGGRRDSFGGYAKNG
-1074 K
+1074 

>member
-1 MEGKEQEANIDEL
+1 MEGKEQETNIDEL

-43 ANTSSIKNATDAL
+43 ANTSAIKNATDAL

-190 GQVSAQTTTA
+190 GQVSAKTTTA

-427 NVKKQKKTKLEA
+427 NFKKQKKTKLEA

-462 ALMAQEEKLT
+462 ALMNQEKKMLENK
-472 EIKNEKDKRIR
+472 EFKDKLIR
-483 NRQIFEELATN
+483 NRQIFEELASNGVKTQ
-494 SKRTEEEIKEYI
+494 EEIKEYI

-515 SEKKAQ
+515 SEIKAQ
-521 QEIIDQKLIENEKAH
+521 KEIIDQKLIENEKAN
-536 KKIVDLEE
+536 KKIADLEE

-552 GKKKQIQREIEE
+552 GKKKQLEIEIEE
-564 QKKAIEK
+564 QQEAIKKITEEQNKATQKIEELK
-571 NREEKIKAEHKIKNI
+571 RDLASETTEQNVN
-586 EKELASKTRTDNVN
+586 ELAEKYRKLEKSKLVEFGRFIG
-600 KLAKEYDKLGKSVLV
+600 DKL
-615 KFGKGIG
+615 
-622 TALDAVSN
+622 DAISN

-648 KGLMKAGEVVKDK
+648 KGL
-661 LSKIKIGK
+661 
-669 GLMKAGEVVKDKLS
+669 
-683 KIKLGKELISAG
+683 IS
-695 EAVKDKLSKI
+695 
-705 KLGKGLMKAGE
+705 
-716 VVKDKLSKIKFG
+716 
-728 KELISAGEVVKD
+728 
-740 KLSKIKFGKGLI
+740 
-752 SAGEAVKDKLSKI
+752 
-765 KLGRGLMEAGEAVK
+765 AGEAVK

-794 SGPGKMLKTLGGI
+794 SGPGKMLKALGGI

-818 SIISKSLTELGDPFE
+818 SIISKSLTKLGDPFE
-833 SLIDSLVNIF
+833 SLIDSLVDIF

-863 SLLPPLLR
+863 TLLPPMLR
-871 ILSLLMKVLSVT
+871 ILSMLMKILSVT

-901 GFLRETADGIS
+901 GFLREVADGIS
-912 KALGPKTQKAIE
+912 EALGPKTQKAIE
-924 EAADAASNLSVET
+924 DAADAASSLSVET

-964 VTKAQYKEEETKEE
+964 VTKAQYKEKETKEE
-978 TKKETNSSQAVANNT
+978 IKKETNSSQAVANNT

-1003 ETNKELLDIK
+1003 ETNKELSDIK

-1020 GKISEIIDRNNNSM
+1020 SKISEIIDRNNNSM

-1061 AIGSNRPNSLQGL
+1061 AIGGRRDSFGVYAKNG
-1074 K
+1074 

>member
-43 ANTSSIKNATDAL
+43 ANTSAIKNATDAL

-190 GQVSAQTTTA
+190 GQVSAKTTTA

-213 LTKNGVSAIMKTTT
+213 LTKNGVNAIMKTTT

-305 EKMGAG
+305 EKMGTG

-462 ALMAQEEKLT
+462 ALIAQKDALEKNKKFKDELT
-472 EIKNEKDKRIR
+472 L

-494 SKRTEEEIKEYI
+494 SKRTEEEIKGYI
-506 NNRINEQKL
+506 TNRISEQVL
-515 SEKKAQ
+515 SEIKAQ
-521 QEIIDQKLIENEKAH
+521 EEIKNYKIEEQNKATQKIEEL
-536 KKIVDLEE
+536 KKELDKET
-544 EFAKAVTD
+544 AD
-552 GKKKQIQREIEE
+552 YKKKQLQIEIEE
-564 QKKAIEK
+564 QQKAIEK
-571 NREEKIKAEHKIKNI
+571 ITEEQNEATQKIEELKND
-586 EKELASKTRTDNVN
+586 LASKTTEKNIN
-600 KLAKEYDKLGKSVLV
+600 KLAEEYDKLGKSASV
-615 KFGKGIG
+615 KIG
-622 TALDAVSN
+622 RFIGDKLDAISN

-648 KGLMKAGEVVKDK
+648 KGL
-661 LSKIKIGK
+661 IT
-669 GLMKAGEVVKDKLS
+669 
-683 KIKLGKELISAG
+683 
-695 EAVKDKLSKI
+695 
-705 KLGKGLMKAGE
+705 
-716 VVKDKLSKIKFG
+716 
-728 KELISAGEVVKD
+728 
-740 KLSKIKFGKGLI
+740 
-752 SAGEAVKDKLSKI
+752 
-765 KLGRGLMEAGEAVK
+765 AGEAVK

-818 SIISKSLTELGDPFE
+818 SIISKSLTKLGDPFE
-833 SLIDSLVNIF
+833 SLIDSLVDIF

-901 GFLRETADGIS
+901 GFLREVADGIS
-912 KALGPKTQKAIE
+912 EALGPKTQKAIE
-924 EAADAASNLSVET
+924 DAADAASNLSVET

-964 VTKAQYKEEETKEE
+964 VTKAQYKEKETKEE
-978 TKKETNSSQAVANNT
+978 IKKETNSSQAVANNT

-1020 GKISEIIDRNNNSM
+1020 SKISEIIDRNNNSM

-1061 AIGSNRPNSLQGL
+1061 AIGGRRDSFGVYAKNG
-1074 K
+1074 

>member
-43 ANTSSIKNATDAL
+43 ANTSAIKNATDAL

-136 QEDAQKVVKTLAE
+136 QENAQKVVKTLAE

-190 GQVSAQTTTA
+190 GQVSAKTTTA

-410 MKRINKAQEEN
+410 MKRINKAQEET

-462 ALMAQEEKLT
+462 ALIVQKDALEKNKKFKDELT
-472 EIKNEKDKRIR
+472 L
-483 NRQIFEELATN
+483 NRQIFEELAISGEKSQEKIKQYISN
-494 SKRTEEEIKEYI
+494 RISEQVLSEIKAQEEIKNYKIE
-506 NNRINEQKL
+506 EQNKATQKIEEL
-515 SEKKAQ
+515 KKELA
-521 QEIIDQKLIENEKAH
+521 
-536 KKIVDLEE
+536 EE
-544 EFAKAVTD
+544 TTD
-552 GKKKQIQREIEE
+552 YKKKQLQIEIEE
-564 QKKAIEK
+564 QQKAIEK
-571 NREEKIKAEHKIKNI
+571 ITEEQNEATQKMEELKND
-586 EKELASKTRTDNVN
+586 LASKTTEKNIN
-600 KLAKEYDKLGKSVLV
+600 KLAEEYDKLGKSTSV
-615 KFGKGIG
+615 KIGKFIG
-622 TALDAVSN
+622 GLLDRVSN

-648 KGLMKAGEVVKDK
+648 KGL
-661 LSKIKIGK
+661 
-669 GLMKAGEVVKDKLS
+669 
-683 KIKLGKELISAG
+683 IS
-695 EAVKDKLSKI
+695 
-705 KLGKGLMKAGE
+705 
-716 VVKDKLSKIKFG
+716 
-728 KELISAGEVVKD
+728 
-740 KLSKIKFGKGLI
+740 
-752 SAGEAVKDKLSKI
+752 
-765 KLGRGLMEAGEAVK
+765 AGEAVK

-794 SGPGKMLKTLGGI
+794 SEPGKMLKTLGGI

-818 SIISKSLTELGDPFE
+818 SIISKSLTKLGDPFE
-833 SLIDSLVNIF
+833 SLIDSLVDIF

-901 GFLRETADGIS
+901 GFLREVADGIS
-912 KALGPKTQKAIE
+912 EAIGPKTQKAIE
-924 EAADAASNLSVET
+924 DAADAASNLSVET

-964 VTKAQYKEEETKEE
+964 VTKAQYKEKETKEE
-978 TKKETNSSQAVANNT
+978 IKKETNSSQAVANNT

-1020 GKISEIIDRNNNSM
+1020 SKISEIIDRNNNSM

-1061 AIGSNRPNSLQGL
+1061 AIGGRRDSFGGYAKNG
-1074 K
+1074 

>member
-43 ANTSSIKNATDAL
+43 ANTSAIKNATDAL

-190 GQVSAQTTTA
+190 GQVSAKTTTA

-410 MKRINKAQEEN
+410 MKRINKAQEEA

-462 ALMAQEEKLT
+462 ALIAQKDALEKNKKFKDELT
-472 EIKNEKDKRIR
+472 L

-494 SKRTEEEIKEYI
+494 SKRTEEEIKGYI
-506 NNRINEQKL
+506 TNRISEQVL
-515 SEKKAQ
+515 SEIKAQ
-521 QEIIDQKLIENEKAH
+521 EEIKNYKIEEQNKATQKIEEL
-536 KKIVDLEE
+536 KKELDKET
-544 EFAKAVTD
+544 AD
-552 GKKKQIQREIEE
+552 YKKKQLQIEIEE
-564 QKKAIEK
+564 QQKAIEK
-571 NREEKIKAEHKIKNI
+571 ITEEQNEATQKIEELKND
-586 EKELASKTRTDNVN
+586 LASKTTEKNIN
-600 KLAKEYDKLGKSVLV
+600 KLAEEYDKLGKSASV
-615 KFGKGIG
+615 KIG
-622 TALDAVSN
+622 RFIGDKLDAISN

-648 KGLMKAGEVVKDK
+648 KGL
-661 LSKIKIGK
+661 IT
-669 GLMKAGEVVKDKLS
+669 
-683 KIKLGKELISAG
+683 
-695 EAVKDKLSKI
+695 
-705 KLGKGLMKAGE
+705 
-716 VVKDKLSKIKFG
+716 
-728 KELISAGEVVKD
+728 
-740 KLSKIKFGKGLI
+740 
-752 SAGEAVKDKLSKI
+752 
-765 KLGRGLMEAGEAVK
+765 AGEAVK

-818 SIISKSLTELGDPFE
+818 SIISKSLTKLGDPFE
-833 SLIDSLVNIF
+833 SLIDSLVDIF

-901 GFLRETADGIS
+901 GFLREVADGIS
-912 KALGPKTQKAIE
+912 EAIGPKTQKAIE
-924 EAADAASNLSVET
+924 DAADAASNLSVET

-964 VTKAQYKEEETKEE
+964 VTKAQYKEKETKEE
-978 TKKETNSSQAVANNT
+978 IKKETNSSQAVANNT

-1020 GKISEIIDRNNNSM
+1020 SKISEIIDRNNNSM

-1061 AIGSNRPNSLQGL
+1061 DIGGRRDSFGGYAKNG
-1074 K
+1074 

>member
-43 ANTSSIKNATDAL
+43 ANTSAIKNATDAL

-213 LTKNGVSAIMKTTT
+213 LTKNGVKAIMKTTT

-462 ALMAQEEKLT
+462 ALIAQKDALEKNKKFKDELT
-472 EIKNEKDKRIR
+472 L

-494 SKRTEEEIKEYI
+494 SKRTEEEIKGYI
-506 NNRINEQKL
+506 TNRISEQVL
-515 SEKKAQ
+515 SEIKAQ
-521 QEIIDQKLIENEKAH
+521 EEIKNYK
-536 KKIVDLEE
+536 
-544 EFAKAVTD
+544 
-552 GKKKQIQREIEE
+552 IEE
-564 QKKAIEK
+564 QNKATQKIEELK
-571 NREEKIKAEHKIKNI
+571 ND
-586 EKELASKTRTDNVN
+586 LASKTTEKNIN
-600 KLAKEYDKLGKSVLV
+600 KLAEEYDKLGKSASVT
-615 KFGKGIG
+615 IG
-622 TALDAVSN
+622 RFIGGALDRVSN

-648 KGLMKAGEVVKDK
+648 KGLMG
-661 LSKIKIGK
+661 
-669 GLMKAGEVVKDKLS
+669 
-683 KIKLGKELISAG
+683 
-695 EAVKDKLSKI
+695 
-705 KLGKGLMKAGE
+705 
-716 VVKDKLSKIKFG
+716 
-728 KELISAGEVVKD
+728 
-740 KLSKIKFGKGLI
+740 
-752 SAGEAVKDKLSKI
+752 
-765 KLGRGLMEAGEAVK
+765 AGEAVK

-818 SIISKSLTELGDPFE
+818 SIISKSLTKLGDPFE
-833 SLIDSLVNIF
+833 SLIDSLVDIF

-901 GFLRETADGIS
+901 GFLREIADGIS
-912 KALGPKTQKAIE
+912 EALGPKTQKAIE
-924 EAADAASNLSVET
+924 DAADAASNLSVET

-964 VTKAQYKEEETKEE
+964 VTKAQYKEKETKEE
-978 TKKETNSSQAVANNT
+978 IKKETNSSQAVANNT

-1020 GKISEIIDRNNNSM
+1020 SKISEIIDRNNNSM

-1061 AIGSNRPNSLQGL
+1061 AIGGRRDSFGVYAKNG
-1074 K
+1074 

>member
-43 ANTSSIKNATDAL
+43 ANTSAIKNATDAL

-68 ALKVLYLKD
+68 ALKGLYLKD

-149 LQYLGSAKEIES
+149 LQYLGPAKEIES

-174 ISHEEVTQNT
+174 ISHEEVAKNT

-261 GISAQTSTKLL
+261 GVSAQASTKLL

-279 QIEANIPAYAAL
+279 QIEANIPAYTAL

-371 EATKSTTEKIQDIF
+371 EATKSTTEKIQDVF

-445 FLNEKQ
+445 FLEEKQ

-462 ALMAQEEKLT
+462 ALMNQEKKLI
-472 EIKNEKDKRIR
+472 EIKNDRDERIR
-483 NRQIFEELATN
+483 NRQIFEELAISGAKTQ
-494 SKRTEEEIKEYI
+494 EEIKKYI
-506 NNRINEQKL
+506 NNRINSQLLSEQKAQEEIKQQKL
-515 SEKKAQ
+515 AEIKEVCRKEADLKEELARAVSDEKKEQ
-521 QEIIDQKLIENEKAH
+521 LRRDIKNLEII
-536 KKIVDLEE
+536 KKE
-544 EFAKAVTD
+544 T
-552 GKKKQIQREIEE
+552 
-564 QKKAIEK
+564 IEK
-571 NREEKIKAEHKIKNI
+571 KVNAANKIKEV
-586 EKELASKTRTDNVN
+586 EKKLASKEITEEVN
-600 KLAKEYDKLGKSVLV
+600 KLTEKYNDFNKSAVI
-615 KFGKGIG
+615 KFGRAIG
-622 TALDAVSN
+622 SVLDAVSKK
-630 TPLKIKA
+630 PLKIA
-637 AISSTVGAKIG
+637 VNG
-648 KGLMKAGEVVKDK
+648 
-661 LSKIKIGK
+661 SKI
-669 GLMKAGEVVKDKLS
+669 S
-683 KIKLGKELISAG
+683 
-695 EAVKDKLSKI
+695 
-705 KLGKGLMKAGE
+705 
-716 VVKDKLSKIKFG
+716 
-728 KELISAGEVVKD
+728 
-740 KLSKIKFGKGLI
+740 KGLI

-765 KLGRGLMEAGEAVK
+765 KIGKGLIKAGEAVK

-818 SIISKSLTELGDPFE
+818 SIISKSLTKLGDPFE

-843 VPIMKALMPPLMS
+843 VPIMKALMPSLMS

-901 GFLRETADGIS
+901 GFLREVADGIS
-912 KALGPKTQKAIE
+912 ESLGPKTQKAIE
-924 EAADAASNLSVET
+924 DAADAASSLSVET

-964 VTKAQYKEEETKEE
+964 VTKAQYKEKETKEE
-978 TKKETNSSQAVANNT
+978 TKKETTSSQAVANNT
-993 NTNTNVVALK
+993 NTNTNVAALK
-1003 ETNKELLDIK
+1003 ETNKELSDIK

-1020 GKISEIIDRNNNSM
+1020 SKISEIIDRNNNSM

-1061 AIGSNRPNSLQGL
+1061 AIGGRRDSFGDYAKNG
-1074 K
+1074 

>member
-1 MEGKEQEANIDEL
+1 MEEKEQEANIDET

-43 ANTSSIKNATDAL
+43 ANTSAIKNATDAL
-56 KDFNNNIGDTTD
+56 KDFNNSMGDTTD
-68 ALKVLYLKD
+68 ALKGLYLKD

-95 VKILTFNSELHRTV
+95 TKILTFNSELHRTV

-116 AGVEAYSKTVV
+116 VGVEAYSKTVV

-174 ISHEEVTQNT
+174 ISHEEVAQNT

-227 EWSGMLKAF
+227 EWSGILKAF

-261 GISAQTSTKLL
+261 GISAQASTKLL

-371 EATKSTTEKIQDIF
+371 EATKSTTEKIQDVF

-445 FLNEKQ
+445 FLEEKQ

-462 ALMAQEEKLT
+462 ALIAQEQAMLGNKKL
-472 EIKNEKDKRIR
+472 KDELTL

-494 SKRTEEEIKEYI
+494 SKRTEEEIKGYI
-506 NNRINEQKL
+506 TNRISEQVL
-515 SEKKAQ
+515 SEIKAQ
-521 QEIIDQKLIENEKAH
+521 EEIKNYK
-536 KKIVDLEE
+536 
-544 EFAKAVTD
+544 
-552 GKKKQIQREIEE
+552 IEE
-564 QKKAIEK
+564 QNKATQKIEELK
-571 NREEKIKAEHKIKNI
+571 ND
-586 EKELASKTRTDNVN
+586 LASKTTEKNIN
-600 KLAKEYDKLGKSVLV
+600 KLAEEYDKLGKSASVT
-615 KFGKGIG
+615 IG
-622 TALDAVSN
+622 RFIGGALDRVSN

-648 KGLMKAGEVVKDK
+648 KGL
-661 LSKIKIGK
+661 
-669 GLMKAGEVVKDKLS
+669 
-683 KIKLGKELISAG
+683 ISAG
-695 EAVKDKLSKI
+695 EA
-705 KLGKGLMKAGE
+705 E
-716 VVKDKLSKIKFG
+716 
-728 KELISAGEVVKD
+728 
-740 KLSKIKFGKGLI
+740 
-752 SAGEAVKDKLSKI
+752 
-765 KLGRGLMEAGEAVK
+765 K

-818 SIISKSLTELGDPFE
+818 SIISKSLTKLGDPFE
-833 SLIDSLVNIF
+833 SLIDSLVDIF

-901 GFLRETADGIS
+901 GFLREVADGIS
-912 KALGPKTQKAIE
+912 EAIGPKTQKAIE
-924 EAADAASNLSVET
+924 DAADAASNLSVET

-964 VTKAQYKEEETKEE
+964 VTKSQYKEKETKEE

-993 NTNTNVVALK
+993 NTNTNVAALK

-1020 GKISEIIDRNNNSM
+1020 SKISEIIDRNNNSM

-1061 AIGSNRPNSLQGL
+1061 AIGGRRDSFGDYAKNG
-1074 K
+1074 

>member
-43 ANTSSIKNATDAL
+43 ANTSAIKNATDAL

-190 GQVSAQTTTA
+190 GQVSAKTTTA

-439 IQEEIK
+439 IKEEIK

-462 ALMAQEEKLT
+462 ALIAQKDALEKNKKFKDELT
-472 EIKNEKDKRIR
+472 L

-494 SKRTEEEIKEYI
+494 SKRTEEEIKGYI
-506 NNRINEQKL
+506 TNRISEQVL
-515 SEKKAQ
+515 SEIKAQ
-521 QEIIDQKLIENEKAH
+521 EEIKNYKIEEQNKATQKIEEL
-536 KKIVDLEE
+536 KKELAEE
-544 EFAKAVTD
+544 TTD
-552 GKKKQIQREIEE
+552 YKKKQLQIEIEE
-564 QKKAIEK
+564 QQEAIEK
-571 NREEKIKAEHKIKNI
+571 ITEKQNEATQKIEELKND
-586 EKELASKTRTDNVN
+586 LASKTTEKNIN
-600 KLAKEYDKLGKSVLV
+600 KLAEEYDKLGKSASV
-615 KFGKGIG
+615 KIG
-622 TALDAVSN
+622 RFIGDKLDAISN

-648 KGLMKAGEVVKDK
+648 KGL
-661 LSKIKIGK
+661 IT
-669 GLMKAGEVVKDKLS
+669 
-683 KIKLGKELISAG
+683 
-695 EAVKDKLSKI
+695 
-705 KLGKGLMKAGE
+705 
-716 VVKDKLSKIKFG
+716 
-728 KELISAGEVVKD
+728 
-740 KLSKIKFGKGLI
+740 
-752 SAGEAVKDKLSKI
+752 
-765 KLGRGLMEAGEAVK
+765 AGEAVK

-818 SIISKSLTELGDPFE
+818 SIISKSLTKLGDPFE
-833 SLIDSLVNIF
+833 SLIDSLVDIF

-901 GFLRETADGIS
+901 GFLREVADGIS
-912 KALGPKTQKAIE
+912 EALGPKTQKAIE
-924 EAADAASNLSVET
+924 DAADAASSLSVET

-964 VTKAQYKEEETKEE
+964 VTKAQYKEKETKEE
-978 TKKETNSSQAVANNT
+978 IKKETNSSQAVANNT

-1020 GKISEIIDRNNNSM
+1020 SKISEIIDRNNNSM

-1061 AIGSNRPNSLQGL
+1061 AIGGRRDSFGGYAKNG
-1074 K
+1074 

>member
-68 ALKVLYLKD
+68 ALKGLYLKD

-95 VKILTFNSELHRTV
+95 TKILTFNSELHRTV

-190 GQVSAQTTTA
+190 GQVSAKTTTA

-279 QIEANIPAYAAL
+279 QIETNIPAYAAL

-371 EATKSTTEKIQDIF
+371 EATKSTTEKIQDVF

-421 LKNTEE
+421 IKNTEE
-427 NVKKQKKTKLEA
+427 NIKKEKKTKLKA

-462 ALMAQEEKLT
+462 ALITQEQAMLKNKEFKEELT
-472 EIKNEKDKRIR
+472 L
-483 NRQIFEELATN
+483 NRQIFEELAISGEKSQEKIKQYITN
-494 SKRTEEEIKEYI
+494 RISEQVLSEIKAQEEIKNYKIE
-506 NNRINEQKL
+506 EQNKATQKIEEL
-515 SEKKAQ
+515 KKELA
-521 QEIIDQKLIENEKAH
+521 
-536 KKIVDLEE
+536 EE
-544 EFAKAVTD
+544 TTD
-552 GKKKQIQREIEE
+552 YKKKQLQIEIEE
-564 QKKAIEK
+564 QQKAIEK
-571 NREEKIKAEHKIKNI
+571 ITEEQNKATQKIEELKND
-586 EKELASKTRTDNVN
+586 LASKTTEKNIN
-600 KLAKEYDKLGKSVLV
+600 KLAEEYDKLGKSASV
-615 KFGKGIG
+615 KIGKFIG
-622 TALDAVSN
+622 GALDRVSN

-648 KGLMKAGEVVKDK
+648 KGL
-661 LSKIKIGK
+661 
-669 GLMKAGEVVKDKLS
+669 
-683 KIKLGKELISAG
+683 ISAG
-695 EAVKDKLSKI
+695 GIVKD
-705 KLGKGLMKAGE
+705 E
-716 VVKDKLSKIKFG
+716 
-728 KELISAGEVVKD
+728 
-740 KLSKIKFGKGLI
+740 
-752 SAGEAVKDKLSKI
+752 
-765 KLGRGLMEAGEAVK
+765 
-779 DKLSKIKIGIKQASG
+779 LSKIKIGIKQASG
-794 SGPGKMLKTLGGI
+794 SSPGKMLKTLGGI

-818 SIISKSLTELGDPFE
+818 SIISKSLTKLGDPFE
-833 SLIDSLVNIF
+833 SLIDSLVDIF

-901 GFLRETADGIS
+901 GFLREVADGIS
-912 KALGPKTQKAIE
+912 EALGPKTQKAIE
-924 EAADAASNLSVET
+924 DAADAASNLSVET

-964 VTKAQYKEEETKEE
+964 VTKAQHKEEETKEE
-978 TKKETNSSQAVANNT
+978 TKKETTSSQAVANNT

-1020 GKISEIIDRNNNSM
+1020 SKISEIIDRNNNSM

-1061 AIGSNRPNSLQGL
+1061 AIGGRRDSFGDYAKNG
-1074 K
+1074 

>member
-43 ANTSSIKNATDAL
+43 ANTSAIKNATDAL

-68 ALKVLYLKD
+68 ALKGLYLKD

-371 EATKSTTEKIQDIF
+371 ETTKSTTEKIQDIF

-410 MKRINKAQEEN
+410 MKRINKAQEET

-462 ALMAQEEKLT
+462 ALIAQKDALEDVKLH
-472 EIKNEKDKRIR
+472 KDKLIR
-483 NRQIFEELATN
+483 NRLLFEELATN
-494 SKRTEEEIKEYI
+494 SKSSEEEIKKII
-506 NNRINEQKL
+506 NNRINSQLL
-515 SEKKAQ
+515 SEKEAQ
-521 QEIIDQKLIENEKAH
+521 EEICQQKLAEIKEISRKET
-536 KKIVDLEE
+536 DLKEE
-544 EFAKAVTD
+544 LAKAVSD
-552 GKKKQIQREIEE
+552 EKKEQLRRDINNLEIL
-564 QKKAIEK
+564 KKETIEK
-571 NREEKIKAEHKIKNI
+571 KVNAANKIKEV
-586 EKELASKTRTDNVN
+586 EKKLASKKITDEVN
-600 KLAKEYDKLGKSVLV
+600 DLAKKYSDFNKSAAI
-615 KFGKGIG
+615 KFGRGIG
-622 TALDAVSN
+622 IVLDAVSKK
-630 TPLKIKA
+630 PLKIA
-637 AISSTVGAKIG
+637 AKIKGSTLGAKIG
-648 KGLMKAGEVVKDK
+648 KGL
-661 LSKIKIGK
+661 
-669 GLMKAGEVVKDKLS
+669 
-683 KIKLGKELISAG
+683 IS
-695 EAVKDKLSKI
+695 
-705 KLGKGLMKAGE
+705 
-716 VVKDKLSKIKFG
+716 
-728 KELISAGEVVKD
+728 
-740 KLSKIKFGKGLI
+740 
-752 SAGEAVKDKLSKI
+752 
-765 KLGRGLMEAGEAVK
+765 AGEAVK

-818 SIISKSLTELGDPFE
+818 SIISKSLTKLGDPFE
-833 SLIDSLVNIF
+833 SLIDSLVDIF

-901 GFLRETADGIS
+901 GFLREVADGIS
-912 KALGPKTQKAIE
+912 EALGPKTQKAIE
-924 EAADAASNLSVET
+924 DAADAASSLSVET

-945 KSTENKKEQIQV
+945 KSTENRKEQIQV

-964 VTKAQYKEEETKEE
+964 VTKAQYKEKETKEE
-978 TKKETNSSQAVANNT
+978 IKKETNSSQAVANNT

-1020 GKISEIIDRNNNSM
+1020 SKISEIIDRNNNSM

-1061 AIGSNRPNSLQGL
+1061 AIGGRRDSFGGYAKNG
-1074 K
+1074 

>member
-43 ANTSSIKNATDAL
+43 ANTSAIKNATDAL

-190 GQVSAQTTTA
+190 GQVSAKTTTA

-213 LTKNGVSAIMKTTT
+213 LTKNGVNAIMKTTT

-305 EKMGAG
+305 EKMGTG

-410 MKRINKAQEEN
+410 MKRINKAQEEA

-462 ALMAQEEKLT
+462 ALIAQKDALEKNKKFKDELT
-472 EIKNEKDKRIR
+472 L

-494 SKRTEEEIKEYI
+494 SKRTEEEIKGYI
-506 NNRINEQKL
+506 TNRISEQVL
-515 SEKKAQ
+515 SEIKAQ
-521 QEIIDQKLIENEKAH
+521 EEIKNYKIEEQNKATQKIEEL
-536 KKIVDLEE
+536 KKELDKET
-544 EFAKAVTD
+544 AD
-552 GKKKQIQREIEE
+552 YKKKQLQIEIEE
-564 QKKAIEK
+564 QQKAIEK
-571 NREEKIKAEHKIKNI
+571 ITEEQNEATQKIEELKND
-586 EKELASKTRTDNVN
+586 LASKTTEKNIN
-600 KLAKEYDKLGKSVLV
+600 KLAEEYDKLGKSASV
-615 KFGKGIG
+615 KIG
-622 TALDAVSN
+622 RFIGDKLDAISN

-648 KGLMKAGEVVKDK
+648 KGL
-661 LSKIKIGK
+661 IT
-669 GLMKAGEVVKDKLS
+669 
-683 KIKLGKELISAG
+683 
-695 EAVKDKLSKI
+695 
-705 KLGKGLMKAGE
+705 
-716 VVKDKLSKIKFG
+716 
-728 KELISAGEVVKD
+728 
-740 KLSKIKFGKGLI
+740 
-752 SAGEAVKDKLSKI
+752 
-765 KLGRGLMEAGEAVK
+765 AGEAVK

-818 SIISKSLTELGDPFE
+818 SIISKSLTKLGDPFE
-833 SLIDSLVNIF
+833 SLIDSLVDIF

-901 GFLRETADGIS
+901 GFLREVADGIS
-912 KALGPKTQKAIE
+912 EALGPKTQKAIE
-924 EAADAASNLSVET
+924 DAADAASNLSVET

-964 VTKAQYKEEETKEE
+964 VTKAQYKEKETKEE
-978 TKKETNSSQAVANNT
+978 IKKETNSSQAVANNT

-1020 GKISEIIDRNNNSM
+1020 SKISEIIDRNNNSM

-1061 AIGSNRPNSLQGL
+1061 AIGGRRDSFGVYAKNG
-1074 K
+1074 

>member
-43 ANTSSIKNATDAL
+43 ANTSAIKNATDAL

-190 GQVSAQTTTA
+190 GQVSAKTTTA

-213 LTKNGVSAIMKTTT
+213 LTKNGVNAIMKTTT

-462 ALMAQEEKLT
+462 ALIAQKDALEKNKKFKDELT
-472 EIKNEKDKRIR
+472 L

-494 SKRTEEEIKEYI
+494 SKRTEEEIKGYI
-506 NNRINEQKL
+506 TNRISEQVL
-515 SEKKAQ
+515 SEIKAQ
-521 QEIIDQKLIENEKAH
+521 EEIKNYKIEEQNKATQKIEEL
-536 KKIVDLEE
+536 KKELDKET
-544 EFAKAVTD
+544 AD
-552 GKKKQIQREIEE
+552 YKKKQLQIEIEE
-564 QKKAIEK
+564 QQKAIEK
-571 NREEKIKAEHKIKNI
+571 ITEEQNEATQKIEELKND
-586 EKELASKTRTDNVN
+586 LASKTTEKNIN
-600 KLAKEYDKLGKSVLV
+600 KLAEEYDKLGKSASV
-615 KFGKGIG
+615 KIG
-622 TALDAVSN
+622 RFIGDKLDAISN

-648 KGLMKAGEVVKDK
+648 KGL
-661 LSKIKIGK
+661 
-669 GLMKAGEVVKDKLS
+669 
-683 KIKLGKELISAG
+683 IS
-695 EAVKDKLSKI
+695 
-705 KLGKGLMKAGE
+705 
-716 VVKDKLSKIKFG
+716 
-728 KELISAGEVVKD
+728 
-740 KLSKIKFGKGLI
+740 
-752 SAGEAVKDKLSKI
+752 
-765 KLGRGLMEAGEAVK
+765 AGEAVK

-794 SGPGKMLKTLGGI
+794 SEPGKMLKTLGGI

-818 SIISKSLTELGDPFE
+818 SIISKSLTKLGDPFE
-833 SLIDSLVNIF
+833 SLIDSLVDIF

-901 GFLRETADGIS
+901 GFLREVADGIS
-912 KALGPKTQKAIE
+912 EAIGPKTQKAIE
-924 EAADAASNLSVET
+924 DAADAASNLSVET

-964 VTKAQYKEEETKEE
+964 VTKAQYKEKETKEE
-978 TKKETNSSQAVANNT
+978 IKKETNSSQAVANNT

-1020 GKISEIIDRNNNSM
+1020 SKISEIIDRNNNSM

-1061 AIGSNRPNSLQGL
+1061 DIGGRRDSFGGYAKNG
-1074 K
+1074 

>member
-43 ANTSSIKNATDAL
+43 ANTSAIKNATDAL

-190 GQVSAQTTTA
+190 GQISAKTTTA

-462 ALMAQEEKLT
+462 ALMEQEKKLT
-472 EIKNEKDKRIR
+472 EIKNEKDERIR

-494 SKRTEEEIKEYI
+494 GIKSQEKIKEYI
-506 NNRINEQKL
+506 NNRINSQLL

-521 QEIIDQKLIENEKAH
+521 EEIQQQKLAEIKEVCRKEA
-536 KKIVDLEE
+536 DLKEE
-544 EFAKAVTD
+544 LAKAVSD
-552 GKKKQIQREIEE
+552 EKKKQLEREI
-564 QKKAIEK
+564 KNIEK
-571 NREEKIKAEHKIKNI
+571 VKEKTIEEKVKAEHKIKDV
-586 EKELASKTRTDNVN
+586 EKELASEAITNNVN
-600 KLAKEYDKLGKSVLV
+600 KLAEKYSDFNKSAVIKLGR
-615 KFGKGIG
+615 GIG
-622 TALDAVSN
+622 DALDAVSKK
-630 TPLKIKA
+630 PLKIKA

-648 KGLMKAGEVVKDK
+648 K
-661 LSKIKIGK
+661 
-669 GLMKAGEVVKDKLS
+669 
-683 KIKLGKELISAG
+683 
-695 EAVKDKLSKI
+695 
-705 KLGKGLMKAGE
+705 
-716 VVKDKLSKIKFG
+716 
-728 KELISAGEVVKD
+728 
-740 KLSKIKFGKGLI
+740 
-752 SAGEAVKDKLSKI
+752 
-765 KLGRGLMEAGEAVK
+765 GLMEAGEAVK

-794 SGPGKMLKTLGGI
+794 SEPGKMLKTLGGI

-818 SIISKSLTELGDPFE
+818 SIISKSLTKLGDPFE
-833 SLIDSLVNIF
+833 SLIDSLVDIF

-901 GFLRETADGIS
+901 GFLREVADGIS
-912 KALGPKTQKAIE
+912 EAIGPKTQKAIE
-924 EAADAASNLSVET
+924 DAADAASNLSVET

-964 VTKAQYKEEETKEE
+964 VTKAQYKEKETKEE

-1020 GKISEIIDRNNNSM
+1020 SKISEIIDRNNNSM

-1061 AIGSNRPNSLQGL
+1061 AIGGRRDSFGGYAKNG
-1074 K
+1074 